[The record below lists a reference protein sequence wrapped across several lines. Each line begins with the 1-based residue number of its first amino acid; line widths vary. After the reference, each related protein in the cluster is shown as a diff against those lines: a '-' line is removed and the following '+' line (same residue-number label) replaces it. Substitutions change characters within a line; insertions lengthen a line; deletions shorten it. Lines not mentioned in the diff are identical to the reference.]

1 MNQLRSSFTARLFW
15 SRRSVTLVVAL
26 LISLV
31 SSIQAVAQNATGRI
45 IGTVSDEQ
53 GAAVPGAKVVVTNTD
68 TNVHWETVT
77 GADGAYQVLNVPIG
91 NYRVTVEHEGFT
103 KAVSSPQMLE
113 INQSLRLDIRMTVG
127 ALSQTVTVGASAAQ
141 VETVNPTVGGT
152 VTGSTIQNL
161 PLNGRD
167 TLDLALTQ
175 PGVTPALPSVYGAT
189 VPTGNVSIAGG
200 RDNSVTY
207 LLNGGNNTSVSYGVP
222 VMDPNPDT
230 VEEFRVLEN
239 NYTAEYG
246 RSAGGVVT
254 VVTKSGTNQFHGS
267 AYDYLRNDAFN
278 ANTFFNNA
286 AGLPRPVLKRN
297 QFGGTIGGPITFPHV
312 VNGKDRFF
320 FFFGYQGQ
328 RQDSVTVGNAITTYT
343 PAELNGDFSH
353 SVNNGPDPNVAA
365 FLQAHPYFQSNA
377 GLAANA
383 IIDPTK
389 IDPVAQNYIK
399 AGLVPTSAT
408 GMLVPNGRATD
419 NQNGYLGKLD
429 FNATEKDRI
438 TVTLAGFSYPQLIP
452 FSSVFLPNDPN
463 VPGAPIFNKNT
474 NYFGNIVY
482 TRTISQNMLNEFI
495 VTAQRLDFQVNQHAK
510 ALPGPAEL
518 GITGTG
524 TPVDGPPLIALPTSQ
539 LAFGYPAINPIQ
551 NPDNTYEFSDNFT
564 RIKGRHTFKV
574 GGSFVIVQSNS
585 TNSYYAQGFTFNG
598 PTGSGSKNDLADF
611 LFGDADIFQS
621 FPPGVN
627 DVHSKQYAG
636 FFQDEWKVTPRLVL
650 TMGIRYEY
658 DTPKGDSKF
667 PQAFIVPGHQSQ
679 IYPLAPL
686 GLLVQGDPEA
696 PNGSTFPDRNNW
708 APRFGFAWDPLGDG
722 KTSVRGGFGVF
733 YDVLL
738 AGDNILNAF
747 QPPFATAATLTFSSF
762 VNGPSTILTDPY
774 GTAGVPPPH
783 PLPPPQT
790 LNFVTEGFIPFGSP
804 STTFIDPHT
813 RTPYIYQYNLSL
825 QRQLGK
831 GLAGQLNYVGSSSH
845 KLTTQV
851 DQNPIL
857 QGTTTRVLNTQPG
870 LQIPNAFGAVLA
882 TSGAAN
888 ASYNGLLA
896 SLTKQ
901 MGDWHSIGQ
910 TFFTLAY
917 TWSHEIDDGNELFRN
932 SSQVPYFNHHQ
943 FRASGDAD
951 VRNRVVLSGG
961 WELPFAHMWARGPE
975 RLTRGWTL
983 YSIITAQSGFPM
995 DVIAG
1000 LPGPAGGE
1008 FVPGPSGFG
1017 DSNLVRPDWAGGPP
1031 QQLDPHTVRTIDVG
1045 GTAVTGRFIFD
1056 PSGLSFPACF
1066 NSSAPPGTPGGCPQA
1081 TYGTLSR
1088 NFFPGPD
1095 RVNVDLSLEK
1105 KTALTER
1112 VQLAFRA
1119 EFFNVLNHTEWQT
1132 PLSGS
1137 ATFFSPQLG
1146 QITSTYDPRIGQLAL
1161 RLTF

>member
-1 MNQLRSSFTARLFW
+1 MSQLRTSFLVRLFR
-15 SRRSVTLVVAL
+15 SRYSATLILTL
-26 LISLV
+26 LISLLL
-31 SSIQAVAQNATGRI
+31 STQAGAQNATGRV

-68 TNVHWETVT
+68 TNVRWETIT
-77 GADGAYQVLNVPIG
+77 GADGTYQVLNVPIG
-91 NYRVTVEHEGFT
+91 NYSVSVEHEGFT
-103 KAVSSPQMLE
+103 KTISSPQSLE
-113 INQSLRLDIRMTVG
+113 INQSLRLDIRLTVG
-127 ALSQTVTVGASAAQ
+127 ALSQTLTVGANASQ

-152 VTGSTIQNL
+152 VTGPTIQNL

-189 VPTGNVSIAGG
+189 VPTGIVSIAGG

-278 ANTFFNNA
+278 ANTFFNKD

-297 QFGGTIGGPITFPHV
+297 QFGGTIGGPITIPHL

-353 SVNNGPDPNVAA
+353 SVSNGPDPNVAA
-365 FLQAHPYFQSNA
+365 FLLAHPYFQSNA

-399 AGLVPTSAT
+399 AGLVPTSPT

-419 NQNGYLGKLD
+419 NQNGYLGKMD
-429 FNATEKDRI
+429 FNASEKDRI

-452 FSSVFLPNDPN
+452 FSSVFLGNDPN
-463 VPGAPIFNKNT
+463 VPGAPIYNKNT

-482 TRTISQNMLNEFI
+482 TRTISQSMLNEFI
-495 VTAQRLDFQVNQHAK
+495 VTAQRLDFQVNLHAK
-510 ALPGPAEL
+510 ALPGPTEL

-574 GGSFVIVQSNS
+574 GGSFVIAQSNS
-585 TNSYYAQGFTFNG
+585 TNSFYAQGFTFNG

-627 DVHSKQYAG
+627 DVHSKQYSG
-636 FFQDEWKVTPRLVL
+636 FFQDEWKVTPRLIL

-658 DTPKGDSKF
+658 DTPKGDSRF
-667 PQAFIVPGHQSQ
+667 PQAFIIPGHQSQ

-686 GLLVQGDPEA
+686 GLVVQGDPGA

-708 APRFGFAWDPLGDG
+708 APRFGFAWDPFGDG

-762 VNGPSTILTDPY
+762 ANGPSTILTDPY

-783 PLPPPQT
+783 PLPPPQN

-831 GLAGQLNYVGSSSH
+831 GLSGQLNYVGSSSH

-851 DQNPIL
+851 DQDPII
-857 QGTTTRVLNTQPG
+857 QGTTTRLLNTQPG
-870 LQIPNAFGAVLA
+870 LQIPNAFGAILA

-932 SSQVPYFNHHQ
+932 SSQVPFFNHHQ

-961 WELPFAHMWARGPE
+961 WELPFAHMWASGPE

-1045 GTAVTGRFIFD
+1045 GTPVTGRFIFD

-1066 NSSAPPGTPGGCPQA
+1066 NSVAPPGTPGGCPQA

-1105 KTALTER
+1105 KIAITEQ

-1119 EFFNVLNHTEWQT
+1119 EFFNILNHTEWQT